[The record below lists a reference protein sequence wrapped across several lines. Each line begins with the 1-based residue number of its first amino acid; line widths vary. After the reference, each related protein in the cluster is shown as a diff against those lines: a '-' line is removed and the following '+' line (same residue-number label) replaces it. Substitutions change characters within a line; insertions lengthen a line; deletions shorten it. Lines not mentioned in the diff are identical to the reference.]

1 MSNFT
6 RNDVDIKRVT
16 RAYDGFLKIDVLEL
30 KHKLFAGGWS
40 QVFTRELLER
50 GHAVAVLPYDP
61 VREEFVFIE
70 QFRVGALAT
79 SDEPWLLEIVAG
91 VIDPGETAED
101 VAHREAQEEAGIEI
115 KHLVKL
121 TDYLPSPGGTSE
133 RIYLYLGIVNSE
145 EAGGVHGLEYE
156 NEDIRVKCISV
167 DETMELLQN
176 GAFQNSATL
185 IGLQQFYLFKEQL
198 LESVIPS

>member
-40 QVFTRELLER
+40 RVFTRELLER

-101 VAHREAQEEAGIEI
+101 VAHREAEEEAGIEI

-156 NEDIRVKCISV
+156 NEDIRVKCLSV

-176 GAFQNSATL
+176 GAFQNSATI

-198 LESVIPS
+198 LESVNPS

>member
-121 TDYLPSPGGTSE
+121 IDYLPSPGGTSE

-156 NEDIRVKCISV
+156 NEDIRVKCLSV

-176 GAFQNSATL
+176 GAFQNSATI

-198 LESVIPS
+198 LESVNPS